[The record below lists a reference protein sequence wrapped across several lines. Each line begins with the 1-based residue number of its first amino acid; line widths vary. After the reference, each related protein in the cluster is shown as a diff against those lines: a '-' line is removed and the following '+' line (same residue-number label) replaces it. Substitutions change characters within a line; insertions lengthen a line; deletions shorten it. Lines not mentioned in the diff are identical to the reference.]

1 MRRTSAQAVENT
13 DVVLWYV
20 VGPPHI
26 TWPEDWPV
34 MPADIVSCWLK
45 PCGFSGCNPS
55 HDVPPSHHR

>member
-34 MPADIVSCWLK
+34 MPA
-45 PCGFSGCNPS
+45 G
-55 HDVPPSHHR
+55 HRLVLA